1 LDVVNSADTSK
12 LVNGVLEE
20 ISQLE
25 ETRKFHQ
32 SLYFKVSLVSLTNI
46 LTKFTWLFKCICQK
60 VTKFAFVFQEQP
72 TFAGGAVTGMFV

>member
-12 LVNGVLEE
+12 SVNGVLEE

-32 SLYFKVSLVSLTNI
+32 SLYFKVSLVSLRNI
-46 LTKFTWLFKCICQK
+46 LTKFTWLFECICQK
-60 VTKFAFVFQEQP
+60 VTKFAFVLQEQS
-72 TFAGGAVTGMFV
+72 TFVGGAVTGMFE